1 MKIFVLSPKS
11 EFTQSQLRRL
21 SGLGEVIYTKNRDE
35 YPLNKLINFARDS
48 DILAFDPDNIGGFEK
63 SPKRLVKLIDSM
75 PNIKGLALSTTSFG
89 YVDLDYCRRRKI
101 SVSNVP
107 YYSTESVAE
116 HVVAFMLGAAKR
128 IFLTDRRTQRGT
140 YLLMEGFEL
149 KGKTLGV
156 IGLGHIGERLAEL
169 GLALGMKV
177 IAWNRTPKKVKG
189 VKMVSLDKVLSGSD
203 AISIN
208 LAENEDTK
216 RIISKQRIAKL
227 KKGVVVVNT
236 ADRSLV
242 DEEAM
247 AKALKSRKV
256 DTYVLEAEDLTS
268 PPLGGVENAVLFK
281 GFGWY
286 TKEALEKNKEIWI
299 ENIEAIVEGKLK
311 NSVN

>member
-1 MKIFVLSPKS
+1 M
-11 EFTQSQLRRL
+11 
-21 SGLGEVIYTKNRDE
+21 
-35 YPLNKLINFARDS
+35 
-48 DILAFDPDNIGGFEK
+48 
-63 SPKRLVKLIDSM
+63 
-75 PNIKGLALSTTSFG
+75 
-89 YVDLDYCRRRKI
+89 
-101 SVSNVP
+101 
-107 YYSTESVAE
+107 AE

-216 RIISKQRIAKL
+216 RIISSREL
-227 KKGVVVVNT
+227 
-236 ADRSLV
+236 RS
-242 DEEAM
+242 
-247 AKALKSRKV
+247 
-256 DTYVLEAEDLTS
+256 
-268 PPLGGVENAVLFK
+268 
-281 GFGWY
+281 
-286 TKEALEKNKEIWI
+286 
-299 ENIEAIVEGKLK
+299 
-311 NSVN
+311 